1 MQIFKETANRNRICI
16 LSELPTGIRYY
27 HAGPARAHF
36 ADKTD
41 SAIACL
47 GCVNPACMYFSE
59 EEVCCDTVEGFPHDQ
74 SLSVCPMEAMKWND
88 CADSPSIDTTK
99 CIDCGI
105 CISRCPVGAIYFDGR
120 IKVNLDSSSKQR
132 YYKVDAKSIG
142 AHIKQLDE
150 LERVGRKGVMI
161 SESDELMNIIYDKLS
176 HVRNNY
182 HNIIGRNLLI
192 ALGCKCSMRR
202 IGDVYTRMD
211 AIYTSR
217 GGTFGAVEIEFGR
230 DTLDASRGVLDDIAV
245 LYTRYGVDKF
255 TNKVLV
261 VCLQLPN
268 ARQGYWQVVK
278 DVKTVEHIKIS
289 TITIGALMLLVWNGR
304 LFIPESD
311 SYYVDYDNMS
321 IRDTLIK
328 QIGRTINISDK
339 ELGIL
344 EPLK

>member
-1 MQIFKETANRNRICI
+1 
-16 LSELPTGIRYY
+16 
-27 HAGPARAHF
+27 
-36 ADKTD
+36 
-41 SAIACL
+41 
-47 GCVNPACMYFSE
+47 
-59 EEVCCDTVEGFPHDQ
+59 
-74 SLSVCPMEAMKWND
+74 
-88 CADSPSIDTTK
+88 
-99 CIDCGI
+99 
-105 CISRCPVGAIYFDGR
+105 
-120 IKVNLDSSSKQR
+120 
-132 YYKVDAKSIG
+132 
-142 AHIKQLDE
+142 LDE
-150 LERVGRKGVMI
+150 LERVGRKGVLI
-161 SESDELMNIIYDKLS
+161 SESDELMNIIYNKLS
-176 HVRNNY
+176 NVRNNY

-255 TNKVLV
+255 TNKALV

-339 ELGIL
+339 ELGGL